1 MRTIWREIYKCD
13 VWIRLSLNTIIALD
27 MILKAVFTFIKLLC
41 IVLRKVVTIF
51 LPQWLLGTKGDL
63 QAELVLVTGAGKGLG
78 RSLAITFAKM
88 GSSLVL
94 WDIDEESVRAVADEV
109 ATYGAHAYPYLCDCA
124 DREAVFRMAEKV
136 KKEVGNISVI
146 VNNAGIVTGKSVME
160 IDPSKFEKVLKVNTF
175 AHFWVGMFTAV
186 EKCIL
191 KINYLLIGH
200 CHVQISK

>member
-1 MRTIWREIYKCD
+1 
-13 VWIRLSLNTIIALD
+13 
-27 MILKAVFTFIKLLC
+27 MIFKAVFTLFKLLW
-41 IVLRKVVTIF
+41 IVIRKIIGIF
-51 LPQWLLGTKGDL
+51 LPQWLFDKKGDL

-78 RSLAITFAKM
+78 RSLAVTFAKL

-160 IDPSKFEKVLKVNTF
+160 IDPSKFEKVLKVNTM
-175 AHFWVGMFTAV
+175 AHFWVGMFTGDWEGV
-186 EKCIL
+186 
-191 KINYLLIGH
+191 Y
-200 CHVQISK
+200 

>member
-1 MRTIWREIYKCD
+1 M
-13 VWIRLSLNTIIALD
+13 VF
-27 MILKAVFTFIKLLC
+27 KAVFTLLKLLW
-41 IVLRKVVTIF
+41 IVIKRIAAIF
-51 LPQWLLGTKGDL
+51 LPRWLLGGRANL

-78 RSLAITFAKM
+78 RSLAIAFAKL

-146 VNNAGIVTGKSVME
+146 VNNAGMVTGKSVME
-160 IDPSKFEKVLKVNTF
+160 IDPSKFEQVLKLNTT
-175 AHFWVGMFTAV
+175 AHFWVGKFTSIR
-186 EKCIL
+186 KCKL
-191 KINYLLIGH
+191 
-200 CHVQISK
+200 

>member
-1 MRTIWREIYKCD
+1 MVFSGVFVLLKIL
-13 VWIRLSLNTIIALD
+13 WIII
-27 MILKAVFTFIKLLC
+27 
-41 IVLRKVVTIF
+41 RKTLAIF
-51 LPQWLLGTKGDL
+51 FPKWLFGRRVDL

-78 RSLAITFAKM
+78 RSLAITFAKL

-109 ATYGAHAYPYLCDCA
+109 ATHGAHAYPYLCDCA

-160 IDPSKFEKVLKVNTF
+160 IDPSKFEKVLKVNTV
-175 AHFWVGMFTAV
+175 AHFWVCKLARVKVYIEFLYV
-186 EKCIL
+186 L
-191 KINYLLIGH
+191 KDNF
-200 CHVQISK
+200 HV

>member
-1 MRTIWREIYKCD
+1 
-13 VWIRLSLNTIIALD
+13 
-27 MILKAVFTFIKLLC
+27 MIFKAVFTFLKLLW
-41 IVLRKVVTIF
+41 IVLRKVVSIF
-51 LPQWLLGTKGDL
+51 LPQWLFGTKGDL

-94 WDIDEESVRAVADEV
+94 WDVDEESVRAVADEV
-109 ATYGAHAYPYLCDCA
+109 ATHGAHAYPYLCDCA

-160 IDPSKFEKVLKVNTF
+160 IDPSKFEKVIKVNTI
-175 AHFWVGMFTAV
+175 AHFWVSMFTAI
-186 EKCIL
+186 ERCTL
-191 KINYLLIGH
+191 KIHYLLNGN
-200 CHVQISK
+200 CHV